1 MIEVYNFLVGKRI
14 IILTPKWRSFAG
26 NLNSVSDVIDNLGFS
41 QVRVNGKIID
51 SDRIKDINL
60 ISGFLYN
67 IDIAVDRITIANDLK
82 TMTEFVRSL
91 QVALKNGDGTNE
103 LIFLD
108 FDTKE
113 EFRYHLTEDVL
124 RKALG

>member
-1 MIEVYNFLVGKRI
+1 M
-14 IILTPKWRSFAG
+14 ILTPKWRSFAG
-26 NLNSVSDVIDNLGFS
+26 NLNSVSDVIDNHGFS

-51 SDRIKDINL
+51 SDGIKDLNI

-67 IDIAVDRITIANDLK
+67 IDIAVDRITITNDIK
-82 TMTEFVRSL
+82 SMTQFVKSL

-113 EFRYHLTEDVL
+113 EFRYYLTEDVL
-124 RKALG
+124 RKALS

>member
-14 IILTPKWRSFAG
+14 MILTPKWRSFAG
-26 NLNSVSDVIDNLGFS
+26 NLNSVSDVIDNHGFS

-51 SDRIKDINL
+51 SDGIKDLNI

-67 IDIAVDRITIANDLK
+67 IDIAVDRITITNDIK
-82 TMTEFVRSL
+82 SMTQFVKSL

-113 EFRYHLTEDVL
+113 EFRYYLTEDVL
-124 RKALG
+124 RKALS

>member
-1 MIEVYNFLVGKRI
+1 MIELYNFLVGKRI
-14 IILTPKWRSFAG
+14 MILTPKWRSFAG
-26 NLNSVSDVIDNLGFS
+26 NLNSVSDLIDNLGFS

-51 SDRIKDINL
+51 SDRIKDINI

-67 IDIAVDRITIANDLK
+67 IDIAVDRITITNDIK
-82 TMTEFVRSL
+82 TMTEFARAL

-103 LIFLD
+103 LIFID

-113 EFRYHLTEDVL
+113 EFRYHLTGDVL